1 MAITLFHV
9 DWCPDCD
16 VVRHKLVELG
26 LTYESVIVPDI
37 RPMRTQVY
45 EVSSQY
51 YVPVLQDGDTV
62 LSETH
67 EILSHLNA
75 HYAKTLS

>member
-16 VVRHKLVELG
+16 VVRHKLAELG